1 MSSDNARDTG
11 DFTPALGCLVRPAIA
26 DLAARLGSIA
36 GLGESEREALCAGV
50 TEALHETVHRH
61 VSRVLVLELNAA
73 RVTGQLRAGG
83 ERERW
88 DEYLSMANDRAYWDA
103 LTEHYPHLMVQLDRL
118 IGNRVRAA
126 AQLGGRFVADRAEIG
141 LGELRAVAFG
151 AGDSHRGGQTVA
163 ILECAGGP
171 IVYKPRSMRIDAE
184 LGSFVQGLPTHIRVP
199 RVIQRDGYGWAQHV
213 AHRHCAGESELAAF
227 YRGIGH
233 WLAVMR
239 LVGGVDLHA
248 ENLIACG
255 PTPVVVDCETLFMPI
270 LPGIVSGDG
279 QAVDDATDLIDA
291 TVLRTGLLPGRG
303 IVLGWRGVD
312 NSAVG
317 ALPGQQPV
325 WDLPA
330 IVDAGTDRARIGV
343 ERVEMAVSAN
353 HPSAR
358 PELARYWGEV
368 MAGFDELTGH
378 LGALDRAGELE
389 PRLASFVDC
398 QIRVVARVTEA
409 YAEVARMLWHP
420 VSLHDPEP
428 AFARAAGLL
437 AKMHELLPAAPDD
450 PDVIRAEIEEL
461 LDGDIPFFTTT
472 AGVGRLDGPRG
483 THWMP
488 SQDLVADA
496 LDRWRTTDLPLER
509 RFIQATLV
517 SAYLNEGWTP
527 GEEPMT
533 AGELDMSNLDKR
545 RRALAAGIMQR
556 VVQTAIRGRDDGT
569 ATWIAPILNDTGWSV
584 QHLGRDLYAGAHG
597 VALLIAGYQHEVR
610 MSRADPIDGLD
621 DLLHGTVLTLKKIED
636 RGAKQ
641 RADGLVMRPEPP
653 GGYIGLGSQIWS
665 WLTLERFGF
674 AQGPERALA
683 LAELMP
689 AAVEADEAY
698 DILLGMAGGIAPLVK
713 LAKRTGDERWTDLA
727 AGIGERLA
735 QAARVDERG
744 ARWPAARWPDGI
756 GGFAH
761 GATGIGWALRLV
773 PGFERLSQAAA
784 DFEQWAYDAKAKGW
798 RDLRQ
803 PELGLTAAA
812 WCHGSVGIG
821 LSTADAFLKRRAA
834 DVTWA
839 DGMGW
844 NHTLCHGD
852 LGAWELLKDHLD
864 RSTLDAHVIGSLERN
879 GPISGLARDTFS
891 PGLLPGLGGVAYQ
904 LLRMHP
910 ECDLPSVLIQ

>member
-1 MSSDNARDTG
+1 MSNDDTG
-11 DFTPALGCLVRPAIA
+11 DFIPALGCLVGPAIA

-36 GLGESEREALCAGV
+36 GLGQPERDAFCAGV
-50 TEALHETVHRH
+50 TEALYETVHRH

-73 RVTGQLRAGG
+73 RVTGQLRAGS

-88 DEYLSMANDRAYWDA
+88 DEFLALANDRAYWDG
-103 LTEHYPHLMVQLDRL
+103 LSEPYPNLMVQLDRL
-118 IGNRVRAA
+118 IGNRIRAS
-126 AQLGGRFVADRAEIG
+126 AQLGERFAADRASIG
-141 LGELRAVAFG
+141 LGELRKVAFG

-163 ILECAGGP
+163 ILDCADGP

-184 LGSFVQGLPTHIRVP
+184 LGAFVARLPTHVRVP
-199 RVIQRDGYGWAQHV
+199 SVIQRGGYGWAEHV
-213 AHRHCAGESELAAF
+213 THRHCADESELASF

-255 PTPVVVDCETLFMPI
+255 PVPVVVDCETLFMPI

-279 QAVDDATDLIDA
+279 QAVDLATDMIDA

-325 WDLPA
+325 WDQPA
-330 IVDAGTDRARIGV
+330 IIDAGSDRARIGV
-343 ERVEMAVSAN
+343 ERVEMPVSAN
-353 HPSAR
+353 HPSAQ

-368 MAGFDELTGH
+368 MTGFDELAGH
-378 LGALDRAGELE
+378 LVGLDRAGELE
-389 PRLASFVDC
+389 PMLAAFADC
-398 QIRVVARVTEA
+398 PIRVVARVTEA

-428 AFARAAGLL
+428 AFGRAARLL
-437 AKMHELLPAAPDD
+437 AKMHELLPVAPND
-450 PDVIRAEIEEL
+450 PDVIRAEIEDL
-461 LDGDIPFFTTT
+461 LDGDIPFFTTV

-483 THWMP
+483 TKWMP
-488 SQDLVADA
+488 EKDLVRDA
-496 LDRWRTTDLPLER
+496 LERWRATGLDLER

-527 GEEPMT
+527 GEEPMS
-533 AGELDMSNLDKR
+533 AGSLDMSNLDKR
-545 RRALAAGIMQR
+545 RRMLAAGIMQR
-556 VVQTAIRGRDDGT
+556 LVDTAIRGHDDGT
-569 ATWIAPILNDTGWSV
+569 VTWIAPILNDTGWSV
-584 QHLGRDLYAGAHG
+584 QHLGRDLYAGSHG
-597 VALLIAGYQHEVR
+597 VALLLAGYQREVR
-610 MSRADPIDGLD
+610 MGRADAVAGLD
-621 DLLHGTVLTLKKIED
+621 ELLHGIVLTVKKIED

-674 AQGPERALA
+674 AEGPQRALA
-683 LAELMP
+683 LAELLP
-689 AAVEADEAY
+689 AAVEADQAY
-698 DILLGMAGGIAPLVK
+698 DILLGMAGAIAPLLQ
-713 LAKRTGDERWTDLA
+713 LARRTGDDRWTDLA
-727 AGIGERLA
+727 AGIAQRLA
-735 QAARVDERG
+735 KAARVDGRG
-744 ARWPAARWPDGI
+744 ARWPATRWPDGI

-761 GATGIGWALRLV
+761 GATGIGWALSLV
-773 PGFERLSQAAA
+773 PGFEKLSRAAA
-784 DFEQWAYDAKAKGW
+784 EFEESTYDAHARGW

-803 PELGLTAAA
+803 PSMTAAA

-821 LSTADAFLKRRAA
+821 LSAVDPSLRRRAA
-834 DVTWA
+834 DVTWR

-852 LGAWELLKDHLD
+852 LGAWELLRDHIE
-864 RSTLDAHVIGSLERN
+864 RSTLDAYVIGSLERN
-879 GPISGLARDTFS
+879 GPVSGLARDTFS

-904 LLRMHP
+904 LLRMHD
-910 ECDLPSVLIQ
+910 ECDLPSVLIQHGN